1 MGIATLKKDYD
12 PCITEQPEG
21 TEGWLIT
28 RQYATKYKLST
39 AYVHE
44 LRRGGKLTHKACS
57 TTYGEGFLFPDI
69 PLKSHP
75 GYKSK
80 VIKKKKKSEQR
91 RAVAKAHPASARTL
105 EGRKKKLAL
114 YLDKFKENAPLDQ
127 GFFGGL
133 ELKDIVQASNFMFYT
148 TWHNWGLV
156 SRPMPGGKR
165 NEKVYYRSDIVRFLQ
180 GNFDND
186 GGPANRDD
194 RVLEETLGTVDCPND
209 NYYHYDPKKVYDLSG
224 EGCIQWI
231 YDKKICLL
239 DQRSKKWEPITLL
252 DFQEEFIHRALATKD
267 DGDLKHKIAIACWK
281 RGEGKCYTL
290 NTPHIMFDGTIKK
303 VQDVRVGD
311 LLMGDDST
319 SRKVL
324 SLARGRDEMYEI
336 IPFKSEPFSVNGA
349 HILSMQFR
357 NVRQWR
363 EGGKKKTSAT
373 IDHIEISVDDYINS
387 PISFKNKAYLYHV
400 SANWPEKN
408 IDIDPYFLGAWLA
421 DGTATETS
429 ITTPDKEFIDL
440 IYKTAEDYGL
450 KVRSV
455 RKENSKADTYCISG
469 GPIGGKPHILSVKFK
484 NYNLF
489 SNKHIPLAYKA
500 NSRDVRLSLLAGLI
514 DGDGAINRTGYEIVQ
529 KSKVL
534 ADDIAFLARSLG
546 FQVSLK
552 KCRKGIKSTGFKGDY
567 YRLHINGNC
576 SEIPIRIERKKVP
589 ARKINKDIL
598 RTRIKEIRP
607 LGVDDYYGFTV
618 DKNNLYLLGD
628 FLVAHNS
635 MCVKLIGLF
644 LFFNLRGQK
653 IVFSGSSKDQ
663 ADKVLFTELKEIV
676 QKTPEL
682 AKMVNHGMEVQ
693 EARIILR
700 SGPKSIECELVPVAT
715 ATGLLT
721 GTTAAFFTELHEQ
734 KDSSFFEDL
743 YSSLRGIPNGIAL
756 VDTTVADKGHIV
768 HKLWDNFRDGDTMIY
783 FDYNGS
789 KTLANRNPEITKEY
803 LEHQKNLMTPAKFRK
818 YFYNLWDDVNTD
830 TLSSEAIRKFGIAGV
845 RVSGGE
851 IYGQSQEM
859 DNLLSA
865 LIVVESERDELVKQK
880 VDATHLMESIK
891 DLESKFILMDHLYS
905 IPATADDVANIEK
918 LFKTSLS
925 VFIGMDRA
933 GMTRKGHD
941 RTVVPCF
948 GIGPLNEITNI
959 VFLLDMFIPLDDSM
973 PILQERIINWKN
985 EFGLIEKITLEK
997 YETKDLARWC
1007 EDTDVCNEV
1016 AYSEAYPSIPRK
1028 REIFVPTW
1036 QYMSNGYFKAPTVPY
1051 YVDSSGRIHEGFTTN
1066 KADIFC
1072 EEAGVFI
1079 FDEER
1084 GVFRAQEKGKGRVGT
1099 IKDDTMYGTAWGISG
1114 SAGTDLMTSGEM
1126 RGTADLYG
1134 IDINANQDT
1143 IGNYDS
1149 FGDYS
1154 GNIGDY

>member
-28 RQYATKYKLST
+28 RQYAAKYKLSV

-44 LRRGGKLTHKACS
+44 LRNGGKLTHKECN
-57 TTYGEGFLFPDI
+57 TTYGKAFLFPDI
-69 PLKSHP
+69 PLKRHP

-80 VIKKKKKSEQR
+80 VIKKKKKTEQR
-91 RAVAKAHPASARTL
+91 KANTTAHPATARTL
-105 EGRKKKLAL
+105 EGRKKKLVP
-114 YLDKFKENAPLDQ
+114 YLEKFKENAPLDQ

-133 ELKDIVQASNFMFYT
+133 ELKEIVQASNFMFYT
-148 TWHNWGLV
+148 TWHSWGLI
-156 SRPMPGGKR
+156 SRAMPGGKR

-194 RVLEETLGTVDCPND
+194 KVLEETLGTVECPND

-224 EGCIQWI
+224 DGCIQWI

-239 DQRSKKWEPITLL
+239 NQRSKKWEPITLL

-281 RGEGKCYTL
+281 RGEGK
-290 NTPHIMFDGTIKK
+290 
-303 VQDVRVGD
+303 
-311 LLMGDDST
+311 
-319 SRKVL
+319 
-324 SLARGRDEMYEI
+324 
-336 IPFKSEPFSVNGA
+336 
-349 HILSMQFR
+349 
-357 NVRQWR
+357 
-363 EGGKKKTSAT
+363 
-373 IDHIEISVDDYINS
+373 
-387 PISFKNKAYLYHV
+387 
-400 SANWPEKN
+400 
-408 IDIDPYFLGAWLA
+408 
-421 DGTATETS
+421 
-429 ITTPDKEFIDL
+429 
-440 IYKTAEDYGL
+440 
-450 KVRSV
+450 
-455 RKENSKADTYCISG
+455 
-469 GPIGGKPHILSVKFK
+469 
-484 NYNLF
+484 
-489 SNKHIPLAYKA
+489 
-500 NSRDVRLSLLAGLI
+500 
-514 DGDGAINRTGYEIVQ
+514 
-529 KSKVL
+529 
-534 ADDIAFLARSLG
+534 
-546 FQVSLK
+546 
-552 KCRKGIKSTGFKGDY
+552 
-567 YRLHINGNC
+567 
-576 SEIPIRIERKKVP
+576 
-589 ARKINKDIL
+589 
-598 RTRIKEIRP
+598 
-607 LGVDDYYGFTV
+607 
-618 DKNNLYLLGD
+618 
-628 FLVAHNS
+628 S

-682 AKMVNHGMEVQ
+682 AKMVNYGMEVQ

-734 KDSSFFEDL
+734 KDCKFFEDL
-743 YSSLRGIPNGIAL
+743 YSSLRGVPNAIAL

-768 HKLWDNFRDGDTMIY
+768 HKLWDAYRDGDPMVF

-789 KTLANRNPEITKEY
+789 KTLSNRNPEITKEY
-803 LEHQKNLMTPAKFRK
+803 LEHQKRILLPATFRK
-818 YFYNLWDDVNTD
+818 YFFNLWDDVNTD
-830 TLSSEAIRKFGIAGV
+830 TLSADAIRKFGIAGV
-845 RVSGGE
+845 KVSGGE

-859 DNLLSA
+859 DNLLTA
-865 LIVVESERDELVKQK
+865 LMAVEGERDELVKQK
-880 VDATHLMESIK
+880 VDATHLMASIR
-891 DLESKFILMDHLYS
+891 DLEAKFILMDHLYS

-925 VFIGMDRA
+925 IFIGMDRA

-941 RTVVPCF
+941 RTVMPCF

-973 PILQERIINWKN
+973 PVLQERIINWKN

-1028 REIFVPTW
+1028 REIFVPAW

-1051 YVDSSGRIHEGFTTN
+1051 YVDDSGRIHEGFAN

-1072 EEAGVFI
+1072 EEASVFI

-1099 IKDDTMYGTAWGISG
+1099 VKDDTMYGAAWGISG

-1134 IDINANQDT
+1134 IDINANTDT